1 MSIEVRL
8 ANVVKT
14 FDTTFALDGIS
25 LNVEKG
31 ELFFLLGPSGC
42 GKTTCLRTIA
52 GFYQPD
58 SGELFFGDN
67 LMNNV
72 PPHKR
77 NTGMVFQ
84 NYALWP
90 HMTVA
95 ENIEYGLSLRKE
107 KKSLRREKVFSAL
120 QTIQMEDYIDRPI
133 NKLSGGQQQRVALA
147 RALVI
152 EPDVLLL
159 DEPLSN
165 IDAKLRLEMRNE
177 IRRIHSQSDITAIYV
192 THDQSEALSLA
203 DRMAVMKDGKII
215 QVGTPRQ
222 VYCSPAN
229 TFVANFIGETN
240 FVCGSVQSHGT
251 GEMVIN
257 SEIGVL
263 SSHTEKSF
271 QKDEKVSC
279 SIRPEAI
286 QVGGSFPQGVVN
298 QFGAKVTG
306 ITYLG
311 RIEEYHLLVNDKIP
325 LKAARYKPGNHG
337 TQIGEQLTCWI
348 APEDVILLPPDSR

>member
-1 MSIEVRL
+1 MSVEVRL
-8 ANVVKT
+8 VDVVKT
-14 FDTTFALDGIS
+14 FDTAFALDSINLS
-25 LNVEKG
+25 VERG

-58 SGELFFGDN
+58 SGELFFGDH
-67 LMNNV
+67 LMYNV

-107 KKSLRREKVFSAL
+107 DKSLRREKVFSAL

-133 NKLSGGQQQRVALA
+133 NKLSGGEQQRVALA

-165 IDAKLRLEMRNE
+165 MDAKLRLEMRNE
-177 IRRIHSQSDITAIYV
+177 IKRIHSQSNITAIYV
-192 THDQSEALSLA
+192 THDQSEALSMA
-203 DRMAVMKDGKII
+203 DRMAVMKDGKIV
-215 QVGTPRQ
+215 QVGTPRH
-222 VYCSPAN
+222 VYCSPSD

-240 FVCGSVQSHGT
+240 FVCGSVESHGT
-251 GEMVIN
+251 AESVIN
-257 SEIGVL
+257 SEIGMF
-263 SSHTEKSF
+263 SSQMKKPF
-271 QKDEKVSC
+271 QKGEKVFC

-286 QVGGSFPQGVVN
+286 QVGGLLPQGVVN
-298 QFGAKVTG
+298 QFEAKVTG

-325 LKAARYKPGNHG
+325 LKATRYKPGNYS
-337 TQIGEQLTCWI
+337 TQAGEQLTCFV
-348 APEDVILLPPDSR
+348 APEDVILLPPDM

>member
-1 MSIEVRL
+1 MSVEVRL
-8 ANVVKT
+8 VDVVKT
-14 FDTTFALDGIS
+14 FDTTFALDSINLS
-25 LNVEKG
+25 VERG

-58 SGELFFGDN
+58 SGELFFGDH

-107 KKSLRREKVFSAL
+107 NKSLRREKVFSAL

-133 NKLSGGQQQRVALA
+133 NKLSGGEQQRVALA

-152 EPDVLLL
+152 KPDVLLL

-165 IDAKLRLEMRNE
+165 MDAKLRLEMRNE
-177 IRRIHSQSDITAIYV
+177 IKRIHSQSNITAIYV
-192 THDQSEALSLA
+192 THDQSEALSMA

-215 QVGTPRQ
+215 QVGTPRH
-222 VYCSPAN
+222 VYCSPSN

-240 FVCGSVQSHGT
+240 FVCGSVESHGT
-251 GEMVIN
+251 VETVIN
-257 SEIGVL
+257 SEIGML
-263 SSHTEKSF
+263 SSQMKKPF
-271 QKDEKVSC
+271 QKGEKVSC

-286 QVGGSFPQGVVN
+286 QIGGLVPQDVVN
-298 QFGAKVTG
+298 QFKAKVTG

-325 LKAARYKPGNHG
+325 LKATRYKPGDYS
-337 TQIGEQLTCWI
+337 TQAGEQLTCFV
-348 APEDVILLPPDSR
+348 APEDVILLPPDM

>member
-1 MSIEVRL
+1 MSVEVRL
-8 ANVVKT
+8 VDVVKT
-14 FDTTFALDGIS
+14 FDTAFALDSINLS
-25 LNVEKG
+25 VERG

-58 SGELFFGDN
+58 SGELFFGDH

-107 KKSLRREKVFSAL
+107 DKSLRREKVFSAL

-133 NKLSGGQQQRVALA
+133 NKLSGGEQQRVALA

-165 IDAKLRLEMRNE
+165 MDAKLRLEMRNE
-177 IRRIHSQSDITAIYV
+177 IKRIHSQSNITAIYV
-192 THDQSEALSLA
+192 THDQSEALSMA
-203 DRMAVMKDGKII
+203 DRMAVMKDGKIV
-215 QVGTPRQ
+215 QVGTPRH
-222 VYCSPAN
+222 VYCSPSD

-240 FVCGSVQSHGT
+240 FVCGSVESHGT
-251 GEMVIN
+251 SETVIN
-257 SEIGVL
+257 SEIGMF
-263 SSHTEKSF
+263 SSQMKKPF
-271 QKDEKVSC
+271 QKGEKVFC

-286 QVGGSFPQGVVN
+286 QVGGLLPQGVVN
-298 QFGAKVTG
+298 QFEAKVTG

-325 LKAARYKPGNHG
+325 LKATRYKPGNYS
-337 TQIGEQLTCWI
+337 TQAGEQLTCFV
-348 APEDVILLPPDSR
+348 APEDVILLPPDM

>member
-1 MSIEVRL
+1 MSVEVRL
-8 ANVVKT
+8 VDVVKT
-14 FDTTFALDGIS
+14 FDTTFALDSINLS
-25 LNVEKG
+25 VERG

-58 SGELFFGDN
+58 SGELFFGDH

-107 KKSLRREKVFSAL
+107 NKSLRREKVFSAL

-133 NKLSGGQQQRVALA
+133 NKLSGGEQQRVALA

-152 EPDVLLL
+152 KPDVLLL

-165 IDAKLRLEMRNE
+165 MDAKLRLEMRNE
-177 IRRIHSQSDITAIYV
+177 IKRIHSQSNITAIYV
-192 THDQSEALSLA
+192 THDQSEALSMA

-215 QVGTPRQ
+215 QVGTPRH
-222 VYCSPAN
+222 VYCSPSN

-240 FVCGSVQSHGT
+240 FVCGSVESHGT
-251 GEMVIN
+251 AETVIN
-257 SEIGVL
+257 SEIGML
-263 SSHTEKSF
+263 SSQMKKPF
-271 QKDEKVSC
+271 QKGEKVSC

-286 QVGGSFPQGVVN
+286 QIGGLVPQDVVN
-298 QFGAKVTG
+298 QFKAKVTG

-311 RIEEYHLLVNDKIP
+311 RIEEYHLLVNNKIP
-325 LKAARYKPGNHG
+325 LKATRYKPGDYS
-337 TQIGEQLTCWI
+337 TQAGEQLTCFV
-348 APEDVILLPPDSR
+348 APEDVILLPPDM

>member
-1 MSIEVRL
+1 MSVEVRF
-8 ANVVKT
+8 VDDVKT
-14 FDTTFALDGIS
+14 FDTAFALDSINLS
-25 LNVEKG
+25 VERG

-58 SGELFFGDN
+58 SGELFFGDH

-107 KKSLRREKVFSAL
+107 DKSLRREKVFSAL

-133 NKLSGGQQQRVALA
+133 NKLSGGEQQRVALA

-165 IDAKLRLEMRNE
+165 MDAKLRLEMRNE
-177 IRRIHSQSDITAIYV
+177 IKRIHSQSNITAIYV
-192 THDQSEALSLA
+192 THDQSEALSMA

-215 QVGTPRQ
+215 QVGTPRH
-222 VYCSPAN
+222 VYCSPSN

-240 FVCGSVQSHGT
+240 FVCGSVESHGT
-251 GEMVIN
+251 AETVIN
-257 SEIGVL
+257 SEIGML
-263 SSHTEKSF
+263 SSQMKKPF
-271 QKDEKVSC
+271 QKGEKVSC

-286 QVGGSFPQGVVN
+286 QIGGLVPQDVVN
-298 QFGAKVTG
+298 QFKAKVTG

-325 LKAARYKPGNHG
+325 LKATRYKPGDYS
-337 TQIGEQLTCWI
+337 TQAGEQLTCFV
-348 APEDVILLPPDSR
+348 APEDVILLPPDM

>member
-1 MSIEVRL
+1 MSVEVRL
-8 ANVVKT
+8 VDVVKT
-14 FDTTFALDGIS
+14 FDTAFALDSINLS
-25 LNVEKG
+25 VERG

-58 SGELFFGDN
+58 SGELFFGDH

-107 KKSLRREKVFSAL
+107 DKSLRREKVFSAL

-133 NKLSGGQQQRVALA
+133 NKLSGGEQQRVALA

-165 IDAKLRLEMRNE
+165 MDAKLRLEMRNE
-177 IRRIHSQSDITAIYV
+177 IKRIHSQSKITAIYV
-192 THDQSEALSLA
+192 THDQSEALSMA
-203 DRMAVMKDGKII
+203 DRMAVMKDGKIV
-215 QVGTPRQ
+215 QVGTPRH
-222 VYCSPAN
+222 VYCSPSD

-240 FVCGSVQSHGT
+240 FVCGSVESHGT
-251 GEMVIN
+251 SETVIN
-257 SEIGVL
+257 SEIGMF
-263 SSHTEKSF
+263 SSQMKKPF
-271 QKDEKVSC
+271 QKGEKVFC

-286 QVGGSFPQGVVN
+286 QVGGLLPQGVVN
-298 QFGAKVTG
+298 QFEAKVTG

-325 LKAARYKPGNHG
+325 LKATRYKPGNYS
-337 TQIGEQLTCWI
+337 TQAGEQLTCFV
-348 APEDVILLPPDSR
+348 APEDVILLPPDM

>member
-8 ANVVKT
+8 VDVVKA
-14 FDTTFALDGIS
+14 FDTKFALDSINLS
-25 LNVEKG
+25 VEKG

-58 SGELFFGDN
+58 SGELFFGGH
-67 LMNNV
+67 LMNNI

-95 ENIEYGLSLRKE
+95 ENIEYGLSLRK
-107 KKSLRREKVFSAL
+107 KDKSLRREKVLSTL

-133 NKLSGGQQQRVALA
+133 NKLSGGEQQRVALA
-147 RALVI
+147 RALII

-165 IDAKLRLEMRNE
+165 MDAKLRLEMRNE
-177 IRRIHSQSDITAIYV
+177 IKRIHSQSNITAIYV
-192 THDQSEALSLA
+192 THDQSEALSMA

-215 QVGTPRQ
+215 QIGTPRH
-222 VYCSPAN
+222 VYCSPNN

-240 FVCGSVQSHGT
+240 FVCGSVESHGT
-251 GEMVIN
+251 DGTVID
-257 SEIGVL
+257 SEIGML
-263 SSHTEKSF
+263 SSYREKPF
-271 QKDEKVSC
+271 QKGEKVSC

-286 QVGGSFPQGVVN
+286 QVGGSLPQGVVN
-298 QFGAKVTG
+298 QFEAKVTG

-311 RIEEYHLLVNDKIP
+311 RIEEYHLLFNDRIP
-325 LKAARYKPGNHG
+325 LKATRYKPGNHSI
-337 TQIGEQLTCWI
+337 QVGEQLTCFI
-348 APEDVILLPPDSR
+348 VPEDVILLPPDM

>member
-1 MSIEVRL
+1 LSVEVRL
-8 ANVVKT
+8 VDVVKT
-14 FDTTFALDGIS
+14 FDTAFALDSINLS
-25 LNVEKG
+25 VERG

-58 SGELFFGDN
+58 SGELFFGDH

-107 KKSLRREKVFSAL
+107 DKSLRREKVFSAL

-133 NKLSGGQQQRVALA
+133 NKLSGGEQQRVALA

-165 IDAKLRLEMRNE
+165 MDAKLRLEMRNE
-177 IRRIHSQSDITAIYV
+177 IKRIHSQSKITAIYV
-192 THDQSEALSLA
+192 THDQSEALSMA
-203 DRMAVMKDGKII
+203 DRMAVMKDGKIV
-215 QVGTPRQ
+215 QVGTPRH
-222 VYCSPAN
+222 VYCSPSD

-240 FVCGSVQSHGT
+240 FVCGSVESHGT
-251 GEMVIN
+251 SETVIN
-257 SEIGVL
+257 SEIGMF
-263 SSHTEKSF
+263 SSQMKKPF
-271 QKDEKVSC
+271 QKGEKVFC

-286 QVGGSFPQGVVN
+286 QVGGLLPQGVVN
-298 QFGAKVTG
+298 QFEAKVTG

-325 LKAARYKPGNHG
+325 LKATRYKPGNYS
-337 TQIGEQLTCWI
+337 TQAGEQLTCFV
-348 APEDVILLPPDSR
+348 APEDVILLPPDM

>member
-1 MSIEVRL
+1 MAEVIL
-8 ANVVKT
+8 KNVNKIFDKSVVAVDDANIGIQDKEFVV
-14 FDTTFALDGIS
+14 L
-25 LNVEKG
+25 V
-31 ELFFLLGPSGC
+31 GPSGC
-42 GKTTCLRTIA
+42 GKSTTLRMIA
-52 GFYQPD
+52 GLEEIT
-58 SGELFFGDN
+58 SGEIYIDGELVNDI
-67 LMNNV
+67 
-72 PPHKR
+72 PPKDR
-77 NTGMVFQ
+77 DIAMVFQ

-107 KKSLRREKVFSAL
+107 DKSLRREKVFSAL

-133 NKLSGGQQQRVALA
+133 NKLSGGEQQRVALA

-165 IDAKLRLEMRNE
+165 MDAKLRLEMRNE
-177 IRRIHSQSDITAIYV
+177 IKRIHSQSNITAIYV
-192 THDQSEALSLA
+192 THDQSEALSMA

-215 QVGTPRQ
+215 QVGTPRH
-222 VYCSPAN
+222 VYCSPSN

-240 FVCGSVQSHGT
+240 FVCGSVESHGT
-251 GEMVIN
+251 AETVIN
-257 SEIGVL
+257 SEIGML
-263 SSHTEKSF
+263 SSQMKKPF
-271 QKDEKVSC
+271 QKGEKVSC

-286 QVGGSFPQGVVN
+286 QIGGLVPQDVVN
-298 QFGAKVTG
+298 QFKAKVTG

-325 LKAARYKPGNHG
+325 LKATRYKPGDYS
-337 TQIGEQLTCWI
+337 TQAGEQLTCFV
-348 APEDVILLPPDSR
+348 APEDVILLPPDM

>member
-8 ANVVKT
+8 VDVVKT
-14 FDTTFALDGIS
+14 FDTTFALDSINLS
-25 LNVEKG
+25 VEKG

-58 SGELFFGDN
+58 SGELLFGDQ
-67 LMNNV
+67 LMNNI

-107 KKSLRREKVFSAL
+107 DKSLRREKVLSAL

-133 NKLSGGQQQRVALA
+133 NKLSGGEQQRVALA

-165 IDAKLRLEMRNE
+165 MDAKLRLEMRNE
-177 IRRIHSQSDITAIYV
+177 IKRIHSQSNITAIYV
-192 THDQSEALSLA
+192 THDQSEALTMSN
-203 DRMAVMKDGKII
+203 RIAVFDDGAV
-215 QVGTPRQ
+215 QQLSTPDIL
-222 VYCSPAN
+222 YEKPENA
-229 TFVANFIGETN
+229 FVAQFIGEN
-240 FVCGSVQSHGT
+240 NKIKGKVQ
-251 GEMVIN
+251 
-257 SEIGVL
+257 
-263 SSHTEKSF
+263 
-271 QKDEKVSC
+271 
-279 SIRPEAI
+279 
-286 QVGGSFPQGVVN
+286 
-298 QFGAKVTG
+298 
-306 ITYLG
+306 
-311 RIEEYHLLVNDKIP
+311 
-325 LKAARYKPGNHG
+325 
-337 TQIGEQLTCWI
+337 
-348 APEDVILLPPDSR
+348 

>member
-1 MSIEVRL
+1 MSVEVRL
-8 ANVVKT
+8 VDVVKT
-14 FDTTFALDGIS
+14 FDTTFALDSINLS
-25 LNVEKG
+25 VERG

-58 SGELFFGDN
+58 SGELFFGDH

-107 KKSLRREKVFSAL
+107 NKSLRREKVFSAL

-133 NKLSGGQQQRVALA
+133 NKLSGGEQQRVALA

-152 EPDVLLL
+152 KPDVLLL

-165 IDAKLRLEMRNE
+165 MDAKLRLEMRNE
-177 IRRIHSQSDITAIYV
+177 IKRIHSQSNITAIYV
-192 THDQSEALSLA
+192 THDQSEALSMA

-215 QVGTPRQ
+215 QVGTPRH
-222 VYCSPAN
+222 VYCSPSN

-240 FVCGSVQSHGT
+240 FVCGSVESHGT
-251 GEMVIN
+251 AETVIN
-257 SEIGVL
+257 SEIGML
-263 SSHTEKSF
+263 SSQMKKPF
-271 QKDEKVSC
+271 QKGEKVSC

-286 QVGGSFPQGVVN
+286 QIGGLVPQDVVN
-298 QFGAKVTG
+298 QFKAKVTG

-325 LKAARYKPGNHG
+325 LKATRYKPGNYS
-337 TQIGEQLTCWI
+337 TQAGEQLTCFV
-348 APEDVILLPPDSR
+348 APEDVILLPPDM

>member
-1 MSIEVRL
+1 MSVEVRL
-8 ANVVKT
+8 VDVVKT
-14 FDTTFALDGIS
+14 FDTAFALDSINLS
-25 LNVEKG
+25 VERG

-58 SGELFFGDN
+58 SGELFFGDH

-107 KKSLRREKVFSAL
+107 DKSLRREKVFSAL

-133 NKLSGGQQQRVALA
+133 NKLSGGEQQRVALA

-165 IDAKLRLEMRNE
+165 MDAKLRLEMRNE
-177 IRRIHSQSDITAIYV
+177 IKRIHSQSNITAIYV
-192 THDQSEALSLA
+192 THDQSEALSMA
-203 DRMAVMKDGKII
+203 DRMAVMKDGKIV
-215 QVGTPRQ
+215 QVGTPRH
-222 VYCSPAN
+222 VYCSPSN

-240 FVCGSVQSHGT
+240 FVCGSVESHGT
-251 GEMVIN
+251 AETVIN
-257 SEIGVL
+257 SEIGML
-263 SSHTEKSF
+263 SSQMKKPF
-271 QKDEKVSC
+271 QKGEKVSC

-286 QVGGSFPQGVVN
+286 QVGGLLPQGVVN
-298 QFGAKVTG
+298 QFEAKVTG

-325 LKAARYKPGNHG
+325 LKATRYKPGNYS
-337 TQIGEQLTCWI
+337 TQAGEQLTCFV
-348 APEDVILLPPDSR
+348 APEDVILLPPDM

>member
-1 MSIEVRL
+1 MSVEVRL
-8 ANVVKT
+8 VDVVKT
-14 FDTTFALDGIS
+14 FDTAFALDSINLS
-25 LNVEKG
+25 VERG

-58 SGELFFGDN
+58 SGELFFGDH

-107 KKSLRREKVFSAL
+107 DKSLRREKVFSAL

-133 NKLSGGQQQRVALA
+133 NKLSGGEQQRVALA

-165 IDAKLRLEMRNE
+165 MDAKLRLEMRNE
-177 IRRIHSQSDITAIYV
+177 IKRIHSQSKITAIYV
-192 THDQSEALSLA
+192 THDQSEALSMA
-203 DRMAVMKDGKII
+203 DRMAVMKDGKIV
-215 QVGTPRQ
+215 QVGTPRH
-222 VYCSPAN
+222 VYCSPSD

-240 FVCGSVQSHGT
+240 FVCGSVESHGT
-251 GEMVIN
+251 AETVIN
-257 SEIGVL
+257 SEIGMF
-263 SSHTEKSF
+263 SSQMKKPF
-271 QKDEKVSC
+271 QKGEKVFC

-286 QVGGSFPQGVVN
+286 QVGGLLPQGVVN
-298 QFGAKVTG
+298 QFEAKVTG

-325 LKAARYKPGNHG
+325 LKATRYKPGNYS
-337 TQIGEQLTCWI
+337 TQAGEQLTCFV
-348 APEDVILLPPDSR
+348 APEDVILLPPDM

>member
-1 MSIEVRL
+1 MSVEVRL
-8 ANVVKT
+8 VDVVKT
-14 FDTTFALDGIS
+14 FDTTFALDSINLS
-25 LNVEKG
+25 VERG

-58 SGELFFGDN
+58 SGELFFGDH

-107 KKSLRREKVFSAL
+107 DKSLRREKVFSAL

-133 NKLSGGQQQRVALA
+133 NKLSGGEQQRVALA
-147 RALVI
+147 RALII

-165 IDAKLRLEMRNE
+165 MDAKLRLEMRNE
-177 IRRIHSQSDITAIYV
+177 IKRIHSQSNITAIYV
-192 THDQSEALSLA
+192 THDQSEALSMA

-215 QVGTPRQ
+215 QVGTP
-222 VYCSPAN
+222 S
-229 TFVANFIGETN
+229 I
-240 FVCGSVQSHGT
+240 HIIT
-251 GEMVIN
+251 GVNYMKLYIER
-257 SEIGVL
+257 
-263 SSHTEKSF
+263 
-271 QKDEKVSC
+271 VS
-279 SIRPEAI
+279 
-286 QVGGSFPQGVVN
+286 
-298 QFGAKVTG
+298 
-306 ITYLG
+306 
-311 RIEEYHLLVNDKIP
+311 
-325 LKAARYKPGNHG
+325 
-337 TQIGEQLTCWI
+337 
-348 APEDVILLPPDSR
+348 

>member
-1 MSIEVRL
+1 LSIEVRL

-25 LNVEKG
+25 LNVKKG

-251 GEMVIN
+251 GVK
-257 SEIGVL
+257 SECFQVTQKSPFRKMKRYLAQFVL
-263 SSHTEKSF
+263 KPSKLGARFLKALSISLE
-271 QKDEKVSC
+271 QK
-279 SIRPEAI
+279 
-286 QVGGSFPQGVVN
+286 
-298 QFGAKVTG
+298 
-306 ITYLG
+306 
-311 RIEEYHLLVNDKIP
+311 LLVLPISAESKNITF
-325 LKAARYKPGNHG
+325 LSTTRFHSRQHVTSQAITEHRLGNNSLAG
-337 TQIGEQLTCWI
+337 
-348 APEDVILLPPDSR
+348 

>member
-1 MSIEVRL
+1 MSVEVRL
-8 ANVVKT
+8 VDVVKT
-14 FDTTFALDGIS
+14 FDTAFALDSINLS
-25 LNVEKG
+25 VERG

-58 SGELFFGDN
+58 SGELFFGDH

-107 KKSLRREKVFSAL
+107 DKSLRREKVFSAL

-133 NKLSGGQQQRVALA
+133 NKLSGGEQQRVALA

-152 EPDVLLL
+152 KPDVLLL

-165 IDAKLRLEMRNE
+165 MDAKLRLEMRNE
-177 IRRIHSQSDITAIYV
+177 IKRIHSQSNITAIYV
-192 THDQSEALSLA
+192 THDQSEALSMA

-215 QVGTPRQ
+215 QVGTPRH
-222 VYCSPAN
+222 VYCSPSN

-240 FVCGSVQSHGT
+240 FVCGSVESHGT
-251 GEMVIN
+251 AETVIN
-257 SEIGVL
+257 SEIGML
-263 SSHTEKSF
+263 SSQMKKPF
-271 QKDEKVSC
+271 QKGEKVSC

-286 QVGGSFPQGVVN
+286 QIGGLVPQDVVN
-298 QFGAKVTG
+298 QFKAKVTG

-325 LKAARYKPGNHG
+325 LKATRYKPGDYS
-337 TQIGEQLTCWI
+337 TQAGEQLTCFV
-348 APEDVILLPPDSR
+348 APEDVILLPPDI